1 MRCCNLHN
9 RTSRSEPITKLIAIC
24 QKEKSV
30 FDKCQIPININENLI
45 MKLQFDDSCI
55 RDMDQNVNKK
65 SKTYDTFI
73 KTYKKFN
80 ADELQG
86 ILSTSVRQIKD
97 YVLLCVPCIGC
108 RTSIDSFIKTLIN
121 YRHQALEPLIID
133 EKGSFAMKSCY
144 ISYPD
149 YIYTLFYI
157 HASKLNSFIG
167 SISKSKK
174 NRRCNLHSLDKTK
187 FIIDW
192 ELVWN
197 SMDSE
202 CRNQVTLV
210 KAHSLLDTLEN
221 YLYKHRFCAEC
232 KLKVLEAY
240 HFLFNSHDN
249 RYRIRKGFSPAL
261 YEGLRS
267 CNNDEHIHIQAD
279 KDFVSNL
286 ISRAQSEIQEGDH
299 ERHART
305 LEIAQEEILICIGIN
320 LFEKFDTIYRL
331 VRAEEQT
338 WQLLF
343 YISIDYLRLNFER
356 SMFGK
361 QDFNTTLNTLC
372 KEFDVTNEM
381 NIHRKQK
388 RQNKKS
394 RRQIKTNEE
403 KDINIIN
410 KVDDNDNKDDKLQIH
425 RRTIGSCSCLC
436 QSCNEQ
442 SDVSS
447 TIHRNELSKSQSCSS
462 PISSTVEY
470 SSRHTSSEYKIS
482 QSSSNETLLSS
493 VSTQDCVSR
502 ETNLDKEPKSI
513 GDECLISP
521 SISSIRCSSARTD
534 LGYSS
539 EQDDT
544 CSSTAC
550 DACLTDVLHCCP
562 LHRVDENST
571 EKLSLTNGIDSNH
584 CCVSKTVAD
593 STKTIELC
601 DITRKHKLKLQL
613 CDQYPFFNMDLKQT
627 WDETIPA
634 SIENSTFISDD
645 DFQEFLL
652 CNNRLEMRRA
662 QLREDFKLKFQIW
675 QQQTILKFSFKNW
688 CK

>member
-1 MRCCNLHN
+1 MKSSDENSCDTHNDYLDSFFVFYIFHLSIDWQEKDEWLLPMRCCNLHN

-261 YEGLRS
+261 YE
-267 CNNDEHIHIQAD
+267 
-279 KDFVSNL
+279 
-286 ISRAQSEIQEGDH
+286 
-299 ERHART
+299 
-305 LEIAQEEILICIGIN
+305 
-320 LFEKFDTIYRL
+320 

-361 QDFNTTLNTLC
+361 LDFNTTLNTLC

-447 TIHRNELSKSQSCSS
+447 AIHRNELSKSQSCSS

-493 VSTQDCVSR
+493 VSTQDCVSQ
-502 ETNLDKEPKSI
+502 ETNLDNEPKSI

>member
-1 MRCCNLHN
+1 MKSSDENSCDTHNDYLDSFFVFYIFHLSIDWQEKDEWLLPMRCCNLHN

-261 YEGLRS
+261 YE
-267 CNNDEHIHIQAD
+267 
-279 KDFVSNL
+279 
-286 ISRAQSEIQEGDH
+286 
-299 ERHART
+299 
-305 LEIAQEEILICIGIN
+305 
-320 LFEKFDTIYRL
+320 

-447 TIHRNELSKSQSCSS
+447 AIHRNELSKSQSCSS

-493 VSTQDCVSR
+493 VSTQDCVSQ
-502 ETNLDKEPKSI
+502 ETNL
-513 GDECLISP
+513 
-521 SISSIRCSSARTD
+521 
-534 LGYSS
+534 

-571 EKLSLTNGIDSNH
+571 EKLGLNNGINSNH

>member
-9 RTSRSEPITKLIAIC
+9 RAPRSEPITKLIAIC
-24 QKEKSV
+24 HKENSV
-30 FDKCQIPININENLI
+30 SFDKCQIPISINDNLI

-55 RDMDQNVNKK
+55 RDMDQKVNKQ

-73 KTYKKFN
+73 NAYKKFN
-80 ADELQG
+80 VDELQD
-86 ILSTSVRQIKD
+86 ILSTSVSQIKD

-108 RTSIDSFIKTLIN
+108 RTSIDSFIKTLID
-121 YRHQALEPLIID
+121 YRHQALEPLIIN

-197 SMDSE
+197 SMDNE

-210 KAHSLLDTLEN
+210 KAHSLLDTLET
-221 YLYKHRFCAEC
+221 YLYKHKFCAEC

-240 HFLFNSHDN
+240 HFLFNSRDN
-249 RYRIRKGFSPAL
+249 RYRVKKGFSPAL

-267 CNNDEHIHIQAD
+267 CNNDEHIRIQAD
-279 KDFVSNL
+279 KDFISNL
-286 ISRAQSEIQEGDH
+286 ISRAQSDIQESDR
-299 ERHART
+299 ERHAGT

-320 LFEKFDTIYRL
+320 LLDKFDTVYRL

-343 YISIDYLRLNFER
+343 YITIDYLRLNFER

-361 QDFNTTLNTLC
+361 QDFNATLNTLC
-372 KEFDVTNEM
+372 KEFDVTNDM
-381 NIHRKQK
+381 KTHKKQK

-394 RRQIKTNEE
+394 RRQIKINEE
-403 KDINIIN
+403 KDVNIIN
-410 KVDDNDNKDDKLQIH
+410 KIDDNSINDNKVEQLPIH

-442 SDVSS
+442 SDFSS
-447 TIHRNELSKSQSCSS
+447 TIHRNKLSKSQSCPS
-462 PISSTVEY
+462 PISSTIEY
-470 SSRHTSSEYKIS
+470 SSRHTSTS

-493 VSTQDCVSR
+493 VSTQDCVSQ
-502 ETNLDKEPKSI
+502 EINLDKEPISI
-513 GDECLISP
+513 GDECPISP
-521 SISSIRCSSARTD
+521 SIFNIRCSNARPD

-539 EQDDT
+539 G
-544 CSSTAC
+544 
-550 DACLTDVLHCCP
+550 
-562 LHRVDENST
+562 
-571 EKLSLTNGIDSNH
+571 KLR
-584 CCVSKTVAD
+584 C
-593 STKTIELC
+593 
-601 DITRKHKLKLQL
+601 Q
-613 CDQYPFFNMDLKQT
+613 
-627 WDETIPA
+627 
-634 SIENSTFISDD
+634 
-645 DFQEFLL
+645 
-652 CNNRLEMRRA
+652 
-662 QLREDFKLKFQIW
+662 
-675 QQQTILKFSFKNW
+675 
-688 CK
+688 

>member
-9 RTSRSEPITKLIAIC
+9 RAPRSEPITKLIAIC
-24 QKEKSV
+24 HKENSV
-30 FDKCQIPININENLI
+30 SFDKCQIPISINDNLI

-55 RDMDQNVNKK
+55 RDMDQKVNKQ

-73 KTYKKFN
+73 NAYKKFN
-80 ADELQG
+80 VDELQD
-86 ILSTSVRQIKD
+86 ILSTSVSQIKD

-108 RTSIDSFIKTLIN
+108 RTSIDSFIKTLID
-121 YRHQALEPLIID
+121 YRHQALEPLIIN

-197 SMDSE
+197 SMDNE

-210 KAHSLLDTLEN
+210 KAHSLLDTLET
-221 YLYKHRFCAEC
+221 YLYKHKFCAEC

-240 HFLFNSHDN
+240 HFLFNSRDN
-249 RYRIRKGFSPAL
+249 RYRVKKGFSPAL

-267 CNNDEHIHIQAD
+267 CNNDEHIRIQAD
-279 KDFVSNL
+279 KDFISNL
-286 ISRAQSEIQEGDH
+286 ISRAQSDIQESDR
-299 ERHART
+299 ERHAGT

-320 LFEKFDTIYRL
+320 LLDKFDTVYRL

-343 YISIDYLRLNFER
+343 YITIDYLRLNFER

-361 QDFNTTLNTLC
+361 QDFNATLNTLC
-372 KEFDVTNEM
+372 KEFDVTNDM
-381 NIHRKQK
+381 KTHKKQK

-394 RRQIKTNEE
+394 RRQIKINEE
-403 KDINIIN
+403 KDVNIIN
-410 KVDDNDNKDDKLQIH
+410 KIDDNSINDNKVEQLPIH

-442 SDVSS
+442 SDFSS
-447 TIHRNELSKSQSCSS
+447 TIHRNKLSKSQSCPS
-462 PISSTVEY
+462 PISSTIEY
-470 SSRHTSSEYKIS
+470 SSRHTSTS

-493 VSTQDCVSR
+493 VSTQDCVSQ
-502 ETNLDKEPKSI
+502 EINLEQDDI
-513 GDECLISP
+513 
-521 SISSIRCSSARTD
+521 CSSAI
-534 LGYSS
+534 
-539 EQDDT
+539 
-544 CSSTAC
+544 C
-550 DACLTDVLHCCP
+550 DACLADVLHCCP

-571 EKLSLTNGIDSNH
+571 EKLSLTNGINSNH
-584 CCVSKTVAD
+584 CCVNKTVPD
-593 STKTIELC
+593 CTKTIELC

-645 DFQEFLL
+645 DFQQFLL

-675 QQQTILKFSFKNW
+675 QQQTILNFSFKNW

>member
-1 MRCCNLHN
+1 MKSSDENSCDTHNDYLDSFFVFYIFHLSIDWQEKDEWLLPMRCCNLHN

-261 YEGLRS
+261 YE
-267 CNNDEHIHIQAD
+267 
-279 KDFVSNL
+279 
-286 ISRAQSEIQEGDH
+286 
-299 ERHART
+299 
-305 LEIAQEEILICIGIN
+305 
-320 LFEKFDTIYRL
+320 

-447 TIHRNELSKSQSCSS
+447 AIHRNELSKSQSCSS

-493 VSTQDCVSR
+493 VSTQDCVSQ

-571 EKLSLTNGIDSNH
+571 EKLGLNNGINSNH